1 MKLPSFLDFA
11 YLLSALPHSSQER
24 TALSETEL
32 EEFRLALVAPLPPGL
47 PTKPLGYLL
56 LVYLANEAIKKKTR
70 ELGGTLGAL
79 CRSAGASELAKEP
92 EPVEEQLLRLLQTT
106 VRIEVK
112 GKKAERAIA
121 FPFFSQLAFDP
132 KGGGAKTKWHL
143 RLSGDLYRVLKHTAP
158 ARLQEPAEPA

>member
-11 YLLSALPHSSQER
+11 YLLSALPHSSENL
-24 TALSETEL
+24 TALSEMEH
-32 EEFRLALVAPLPPGL
+32 EEFRLALAAPLPPGL

-70 ELGGTLGAL
+70 ELAGTLGSL
-79 CRSAGASELAKEP
+79 CRSTGAPELAKEP
-92 EPVEEQLLRLLQTT
+92 EPVEDQLLRLVQTT

-112 GKKAERAIA
+112 GKKDERAVS
-121 FPFFSQLAFDP
+121 FPLFSQLAFDP

-158 ARLQEPAEPA
+158 ARLLASTEPQ